1 MSIKKGNRSPEDQ
14 RSLRLS
20 LQTEVWRRSVWPLP
34 NQSFQTSLGTLD
46 DDVPW
51 ERGKMVWWVKVHG
64 GRGRGGLFFIESRKE
79 WRKKRERTF
88 SRCQKLPDTK
98 HFLEIRTRRLSHENK
113 CRVPCF
119 FFQGYIFSRN
129 QESKKRS
136 LEAQGSDPEA
146 DWRLEGSREGL
157 LIMGCSFRGSPDVA
171 EIPQDSWGVW
181 YDLTDSVLGLTM
193 QPLFG
198 SRRGSSGDQFR
209 AILFFGT
216 DNVILPF
223 LESIV
228 WPNWKYHRCGNKV
241 PGRRLIWNSPFS
253 NLSRRSLFQFG
264 ARRNSYLQYPRTRD
278 VCVAFRLSHFQRP
291 LKYSLPLCL
300 LSHLVQIFNKAFPSR
315 CYHWNV
321 EEAIPKKWLS
331 TIF

>member
-1 MSIKKGNRSPEDQ
+1 MLFFSRLHFLQKSREQKTFSGSSGQ
-14 RSLRLS
+14 RS
-20 LQTEVWRRSVWPLP
+20 
-34 NQSFQTSLGTLD
+34 
-46 DDVPW
+46 
-51 ERGKMVWWVKVHG
+51 G
-64 GRGRGGLFFIESRKE
+64 GRLETGGLQRGTFDNGMQFSRKP
-79 WRKKRERTF
+79 R
-88 SRCQKLPDTK
+88 RCRDPSG
-98 HFLEIRTRRLSHENK
+98 FL
-113 CRVPCF
+113 
-119 FFQGYIFSRN
+119 
-129 QESKKRS
+129 RS
-136 LEAQGSDPEA
+136 LIRPH
-146 DWRLEGSREGL
+146 RL
-157 LIMGCSFRGSPDVA
+157 CA
-171 EIPQDSWGVW
+171 W
-181 YDLTDSVLGLTM
+181 LTM

-315 CYHWNV
+315 CYH
-321 EEAIPKKWLS
+321 
-331 TIF
+331 